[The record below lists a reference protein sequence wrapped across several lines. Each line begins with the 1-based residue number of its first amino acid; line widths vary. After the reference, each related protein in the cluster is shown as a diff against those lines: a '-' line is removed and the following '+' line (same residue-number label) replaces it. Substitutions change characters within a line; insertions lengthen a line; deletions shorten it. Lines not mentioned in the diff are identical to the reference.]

1 MPSRR
6 QSRQTASRYR
16 AKSLPPHTRRRL
28 GGRQPLWGMGVT
40 SRMVVTCSPAVA
52 RARMADSRPEP
63 GPFTRTSTV
72 RIPTSRA
79 RLAAA
84 PAACPAAKGVPL
96 REPLKPTA
104 PELDQATTLPFTS
117 VTVTSVLLNDA
128 WMCTM
133 PAGTCFF
140 SRFLRNSFLRAGLA
154 VGWAAAWALSSFGA
168 LATRF
173 LLYPFLPTTFFFR
186 AAVWRRG
193 PLGVRGLV
201 GVRGRRP
208 GGPRRWRW
216 PR

>member
-1 MPSRR
+1 
-6 QSRQTASRYR
+6 
-16 AKSLPPHTRRRL
+16 
-28 GGRQPLWGMGVT
+28 MGVT

-104 PELDQATTLPFTS
+104 PQLDQATTLPFTS

-140 SRFLRNSFLRAGLA
+140 SRFLRNSFLRAGLWA
-154 VGWAAAWALSSFGA
+154 VRGGAPAWGRARAAAHLDEALDVHRDFFAQVA
-168 LATRF
+168 LDPALF
-173 LLYPFLPTTFFFR
+173 LDSLADT
-186 AAVWRRG
+186 G
-193 PLGVRGLV
+193 HLV
-201 GVRGRRP
+201 
-208 GGPRRWRW
+208 
-216 PR
+216 